1 MKILRFL
8 HLVNPIILGL
18 FFILFLYT
26 SNLGEGIKAIEI
38 FSLFFSVSIFSCL
51 VFSIFFLIF
60 RELNKA
66 SFLSTILLFAFFSYG
81 YFYDLFNEIA
91 IVKEISRHRYLVPI
105 ISILSLLLILRTY
118 RKNYDYKKFLFIL
131 SISLSVLILI
141 NSSQVL
147 IFKLKPTNP
156 ISKNLNI
163 ENSVN
168 LDLPDI
174 YHIVLDM
181 YPTEDILETRFNF
194 DNKYFLSQLNSLG
207 FRKENLKANYIRTR
221 YSLPSTIN
229 MKHFYNASADEKIYM
244 NETQKSFNK
253 SVEADVARKLG
264 YKIYEISTNDVKNFY
279 SSFFGD
285 FSRVFVRTSMLRII
299 DDSSIPIHNFWI
311 NKNQKYFQENVSN
324 LIKISDKE
332 DKTWT
337 YFYSRPPH
345 PPFIFNEDGT
355 KNLNAN
361 PYNTF
366 AENLSDPW
374 NEKETKNFINQLK
387 YVNNTIIKTVE
398 KIILNSKNSIIII
411 QSDHGVYNVSGEYS
425 MNNNEPMS
433 DEIYEELF
441 STINFIYSPNNCID
455 ETHNIETN
463 INIISTLIRECLD
476 INISDKEN
484 LQFWND
490 RNIEEFILI
499 K

>member
-8 HLVNPIILGL
+8 HLINPIILGL
-18 FFILFLYT
+18 FFILFLYA
-26 SNLGEGIKAIEI
+26 SNLGEGIKAIE
-38 FSLFFSVSIFSCL
+38 FFSIFFSISIFSFL
-51 VFSIFFLIF
+51 VFSISLLI
-60 RELNKA
+60 LKKANKA
-66 SFLSTILLFAFFSYG
+66 SYFSTILLFVFFSYG

-91 IVKEISRHRYLVPI
+91 IIKEISRHRYLVPI
-105 ISILSLLLILRTY
+105 ISIFSLLLIIRTF
-118 RKNYDYKKFLFIL
+118 RKNYDYKKFIFVVFIL
-131 SISLSVLILI
+131 LSTLTLI
-141 NSSQVL
+141 NLSQVL
-147 IFKLKPTNP
+147 IFKLNPTNP
-156 ISKNLNI
+156 ISEDLNI
-163 ENSVN
+163 ENN
-168 LDLPDI
+168 QNNNLPDI

-181 YPTEDILETRFNF
+181 YPTEDILATRFDF
-194 DNKYFLSQLNSLG
+194 DNNFFLNQLDSLG

-229 MKHFYNASADEKIYM
+229 MKHFYDASVDEKIYM
-244 NETQKSFNK
+244 NETHKSFNK
-253 SVEADVARKLG
+253 SVEANVARKLG
-264 YKIYEISTNDVKNFY
+264 YKINEISTNDVRNFY

-299 DDSSIPIHNFWI
+299 DDSPIPIHDFWI
-311 NKNQKYFQENVSN
+311 NKNQKYFQENISN
-324 LIKISDKE
+324 LIEISIDK

-337 YFYSRPPH
+337 FFYSRPPH

-355 KNLNAN
+355 KNLDSN

-374 NEKETKNFINQLK
+374 NEKEKENFIKQLK

-398 KIILNSKNSIIII
+398 KIISNSKNSIIILH
-411 QSDHGVYNVSGEYS
+411 SDHGVYNVSGEYS
-425 MNNNEPMS
+425 MNNNEAMS

-441 STINFIYSPNNCID
+441 STINFIYSPNNCIN

-476 INISDKEN
+476 ININDEEN